1 MIIDRY
7 AKWAIGRR
15 PVKYRSVRQSLLSAR
30 TGLTI
35 EQYLTYCV
43 LFSVT
48 FGAVLGIIGYLI
60 AMMLFFPELHS
71 NIFNLFGT
79 TILPD
84 ASLIQTTLPEMVQRS
99 LVAVVFFL
107 VTTVIIY
114 QLTLRY
120 PGMIKEN
127 RAVRIN
133 MTLHNGVSYMYA
145 MRRGGAEIYPI
156 FKSLS
161 ENADIYGEVAYEC
174 RQVVRDTE
182 YFGHDVVNAIRNL
195 SLTTPSEKM
204 KDFLEDLV
212 SIIESGG
219 NVGNFLGSRV
229 RVYQDD
235 ALFQQKQFLS
245 TLQLVAESYVTLFVA
260 GPLFLII
267 IMVVV
272 GLMGT
277 TSLVQMSA
285 VIYGLIPI
293 GSLIFII
300 FVDMISLHTDEV
312 RRVTRRVVLREYRD
326 IEVVKQEG
334 DEGLFSL
341 LYRNDRWK
349 KFREFVR
356 HPLAWFMDDVNRTFY
371 VTVPLMICYLVFVY
385 LAVPQ
390 YPDFELYL
398 NVIDD
403 HLIIATLIVMVPFAV
418 LFELWRRKVRG
429 IEESIPEFLSR
440 LSGINRVGLTMA
452 RAIAVLEKTNLGM
465 ISYEIH
471 RIKRDL
477 DWGGLFSDALV
488 RFEHRVQTAA
498 IARNVTLIT
507 KANEMTGD
515 IAEILSIAAN
525 DARMYETLKR
535 ERLAEMIIYIIVI
548 YLAFG
553 VFLFV
558 VVVLDWN
565 FLSILRDMATGG
577 GLESVPSSMMSI
589 AQGDTLTAISRLLFH
604 ACLISAV
611 FSGLIAGQM
620 GEGSVKAGVKHAV
633 IMLAITLIVYNL
645 AF

>member
-7 AKWAIGRR
+7 VHWAIRRR
-15 PVKYRSVRQSLLSAR
+15 PEKYQSVRHDLLSAR
-30 TGLTI
+30 TGLTT

-43 LFSVT
+43 LVSVI
-48 FGAVLGIIGYLI
+48 FGAITGILGYLI
-60 AMMLFFPELHS
+60 AMMLFFPEVHTSLF
-71 NIFNLFGT
+71 NIFGT
-79 TILPD
+79 VIPALTLTQP
-84 ASLIQTTLPEMVQRS
+84 TLPEMLQRS
-99 LVAVVFFL
+99 LVAVLFFIAATL
-107 VTTVIIY
+107 GIY
-114 QLTLRY
+114 QLMLRY
-120 PGMIKEN
+120 PGMMKGN

-133 MTLHNGVSYMYA
+133 LTLHNAVSYMYA
-145 MRRGGAEIYPI
+145 MRRGGAEILPI

-182 YFGHDVVNAIRNL
+182 YFGIDVVSAIRNL
-195 SLTTPSEKM
+195 SLTTPSDKL
-204 KDFLEDLV
+204 KDFLEDFV

-219 NVGNFLGSRV
+219 NVASFLGSRV

-235 ALFQQKQFLS
+235 ARFQQQQFLS
-245 TLQLVAESYVTLFVA
+245 TLQLVGESYVTLFVA

-277 TSLVQMSA
+277 TSVVQMAA

-300 FVDMISLHTDEV
+300 FLDMISLHTDDV
-312 RRVTRRVVLREYRD
+312 RRVTRQVVLREFRD
-326 IEVVKQEG
+326 VHVVKQQD
-334 DEGLFSL
+334 DEGLFVILHRS
-341 LYRNDRWK
+341 DRWRS
-349 KFREFVR
+349 FREFVR
-356 HPLAWFMDDVNRTFY
+356 HPLAWFFIDVNRTFL
-371 VTVPLMICYLVFVY
+371 VSVPLMLCYLVFVY
-385 LAVPQ
+385 TVVPHYQ
-390 YPDFELYL
+390 DFELYL

-403 HLIIATLIVMVPFAV
+403 HLIIALLIVLIPYAL
-418 LFELWRRKVRG
+418 LFEYWRRKVSG
-429 IEESIPEFLSR
+429 IEASIPEFLSR
-440 LSGINRVGLTMA
+440 LSGINRVGLTPA
-452 RAIAVLEKTNLGM
+452 RAIAVLEKTNLGL

-498 IARNVTLIT
+498 IARDVTLIT
-507 KANEMTGD
+507 KASQMTGD

-525 DARMYETLKR
+525 DARMSETLKR
-535 ERLAEMIIYIIVI
+535 ERLGDMIIYIVVI
-548 YLAFG
+548 YLAYA
-553 VFLFV
+553 VFVFV
-558 VVVLDWN
+558 VVILDWN
-565 FLSILRDMATGG
+565 FLSILRDMAGG
-577 GLESVPSSMMSI
+577 GTLDNVPSSLMSI
-589 AQGDTLTAISRLLFH
+589 AQGGTLVIISRLLFH
-604 ACLISAV
+604 ACLVSAF

-633 IMLAITLIVYNL
+633 IMLVISLIIFNL

>member
-7 AKWAIGRR
+7 TKWAIGRR
-15 PVKYRSVRQSLLSAR
+15 PGKYQSVRQDLLSAR

-48 FGAVLGIIGYLI
+48 FGVVLGIIGYLI
-60 AMMLFFPELHS
+60 AMMLFLPELHF
-71 NIFNLFGT
+71 NIFNIFGT
-79 TILPD
+79 AIPDLTIP
-84 ASLIQTTLPEMVQRS
+84 QTTLPETTQRIIIG
-99 LVAVVFFL
+99 VVFFIASTL
-107 VTTVIIY
+107 IIY
-114 QLTLRY
+114 QLALRY
-120 PGMIKEN
+120 PKMMKDN

-156 FKSLS
+156 FKALS

>member
-1 MIIDRY
+1 MIIDWY

-15 PVKYRSVRQSLLSAR
+15 PAKYRSLRQDLLSAR
-30 TGLTI
+30 TGLTT

-43 LFSVT
+43 LVSLI
-48 FGAVLGIIGYLI
+48 FGAVLGILGYLI
-60 AMMLFFPELHS
+60 AMMLFFPEVHTSL
-71 NIFNLFGT
+71 FNVFGT
-79 TILPD
+79 AIPEVTL
-84 ASLIQTTLPEMVQRS
+84 AQATLPEMVQRS
-99 LVAVVFFL
+99 LVAVLFFIA
-107 VTTVIIY
+107 TTLLLY
-114 QLTLRY
+114 QLLLCY
-120 PGMIKEN
+120 PGMMKEN

-133 MTLHNGVSYMYA
+133 LTLHNAVSYMYA
-145 MRRGGAEIYPI
+145 MRRGGAEILPI

-182 YFGHDVVNAIRNL
+182 YFGVDVVTAIRNL
-195 SLTTPSEKM
+195 SLTTPSEKL
-204 KDFLEDLV
+204 KDFLEDFV

-235 ALFQQKQFLS
+235 ARFQQKQFLS

-272 GLMGT
+272 GLMGQ
-277 TSLVQMSA
+277 TSVVQMAA

-312 RRVTRRVVLREYRD
+312 RRVIRRVVLREFRD
-326 IEVVKQEG
+326 VRVVKQEG
-334 DEGLFSL
+334 EEGLFSL
-341 LYRNDRWK
+341 LYRNDRWRA
-349 KFREFVR
+349 FREFVR
-356 HPLAWFMDDVNRTFY
+356 HPLAWFMTDVNRTFL
-371 VTVPLMICYLVFVY
+371 VTVPLMLCYLTFVY
-385 LAVPQ
+385 LVVPQ
-390 YPDFELYL
+390 YQDFELYL
-398 NVIDD
+398 NVVDD
-403 HLIIATLIVMVPFAV
+403 HLIIGLLIVLLPYAV
-418 LFELWRRKVRG
+418 LYELWRRKVRG

-440 LSGINRVGLTMA
+440 LSGINRVGLTPA
-452 RAIAVLEKTNLGM
+452 RAIAVLEKTNLGL

-507 KANEMTGD
+507 KASEMTGD

-525 DARMYETLKR
+525 DARMSETLKR
-535 ERLAEMIIYIIVI
+535 ERLADMIIYIIVI

-553 VFLFV
+553 VFVFV

-577 GLESVPSSMMSI
+577 SLENVPSSLMTI
-589 AQGDTLTAISRLLFH
+589 AQDGTLVVISRLLFH
-604 ACLISAV
+604 ACLISAF

-620 GEGSVKAGVKHAV
+620 GEGSVKAGVKHTV
-633 IMLAITLIVYNL
+633 IMLIISLVIFNL

>member
-1 MIIDRY
+1 MIIDWY

-15 PVKYRSVRQSLLSAR
+15 PAKYSSLRQDLLSAR
-30 TGLTI
+30 TGLTT

-43 LFSVT
+43 LVSLI
-48 FGAVLGIIGYLI
+48 FGAVLGILGYLI
-60 AMMLFFPELHS
+60 AMMLFFPEVHTSL
-71 NIFNLFGT
+71 FNVFGT
-79 TILPD
+79 AIPEVTLTQ
-84 ASLIQTTLPEMVQRS
+84 ATLPEMVQRS
-99 LVAVVFFL
+99 LVAVLFFIA
-107 VTTVIIY
+107 TTLLLY
-114 QLTLRY
+114 QLLLCY
-120 PGMIKEN
+120 PGMMKEN

-133 MTLHNGVSYMYA
+133 LTLHNAVSYMYA
-145 MRRGGAEIYPI
+145 MRRGGAEILPI

-182 YFGHDVVNAIRNL
+182 YFGVDVVTAIRNL
-195 SLTTPSEKM
+195 SLTTPSEKL
-204 KDFLEDLV
+204 KDFLEDFV

-235 ALFQQKQFLS
+235 ARFQQKQFLS

-272 GLMGT
+272 GLMGQ
-277 TSLVQMSA
+277 TSVVQMAA

-312 RRVTRRVVLREYRD
+312 RRVIRRVLREFQDVR
-326 IEVVKQEG
+326 VVKQEG
-334 DEGLFSL
+334 EEGLFSL
-341 LYRNDRWK
+341 LYRNDRWRA
-349 KFREFVR
+349 FREFVR
-356 HPLAWFMDDVNRTFY
+356 HPLAWFMTDVNRTFL
-371 VTVPLMICYLVFVY
+371 VTVPLMLCYLTFVY
-385 LAVPQ
+385 LVVPQ
-390 YPDFELYL
+390 YQDFELYL
-398 NVIDD
+398 NVVDD
-403 HLIIATLIVMVPFAV
+403 HLIIGLLIVLLPYAV
-418 LFELWRRKVRG
+418 LYELWRRKVRG

-440 LSGINRVGLTMA
+440 LSGINRVGLTPA
-452 RAIAVLEKTNLGM
+452 RAIAVLEKTNLGL

-507 KANEMTGD
+507 KASEMTGD

-525 DARMYETLKR
+525 DARMSETLKR
-535 ERLAEMIIYIIVI
+535 ERLADMIIYIIVI

-553 VFLFV
+553 VFVFV

-577 GLESVPSSMMSI
+577 SLENVPSSLMTI
-589 AQGDTLTAISRLLFH
+589 AQDGTLVVISRLLFH
-604 ACLISAV
+604 ACLISAF

-620 GEGSVKAGVKHAV
+620 GEGSVKAGVKHTV
-633 IMLAITLIVYNL
+633 IMLIISLVIFNL

>member
-7 AKWAIGRR
+7 TKWAIGRR
-15 PVKYRSVRQSLLSAR
+15 PGKYQSVRQDLLSAR

-48 FGAVLGIIGYLI
+48 FGVVLGIIGYLI
-60 AMMLFFPELHS
+60 AMMLFLPELHF
-71 NIFNLFGT
+71 NIFNIFGT
-79 TILPD
+79 AIPDLTIP
-84 ASLIQTTLPEMVQRS
+84 QTTLPETTQRIIIG
-99 LVAVVFFL
+99 VVFFIASTL
-107 VTTVIIY
+107 IIY
-114 QLTLRY
+114 QLALRY
-120 PGMIKEN
+120 PKMMKDN

>member
-15 PVKYRSVRQSLLSAR
+15 PAKYRSVRQDLLSAR
-30 TGLTI
+30 SGLTI

-43 LFSVT
+43 LISLT

-60 AMMLFFPELHS
+60 AMMLFFPEVHTS
-71 NIFNLFGT
+71 IVNVFGT
-79 TILPD
+79 TIPD
-84 ASLIQTTLPEMVQRS
+84 VTLIQPTLPEMVQRS
-99 LVAVVFFL
+99 LVAVLFFL
-107 VTTVIIY
+107 AAACIIY
-114 QLTLRY
+114 QLLLRY
-120 PGMIKEN
+120 PGMMKEN

-133 MTLHNGVSYMYA
+133 LTLHNAVSYMYA
-145 MRRGGAEIYPI
+145 MRRGGAEIFPI

-182 YFGHDVVNAIRNL
+182 YFGVDVVTAIRTL
-195 SLTTPSEKM
+195 SLTTPSDKL
-204 KDFLEDLV
+204 KDFLEDFI

-219 NVGNFLGSRV
+219 NVGHFLGSRV

-235 ALFQQKQFLS
+235 ARFQQKQFLS

-272 GLMGT
+272 GLMGQ
-277 TSLVQMSA
+277 TSVVQMAA

-300 FVDMISLHTDEV
+300 FVDMISLHVDEV
-312 RRVTRRVVLREYRD
+312 RRVTRRVELREFRD
-326 IEVVKQEG
+326 VRVVQQEG
-334 DEGLFSL
+334 EEGLFSI
-341 LYRNDRWK
+341 LYRNDRWRT
-349 KFREFVR
+349 FREFVR
-356 HPLAWFMDDVNRTFY
+356 HPLAWFMVDLNRTFI
-371 VTVPLMICYLVFVY
+371 VTVPLMLCYLTLVY
-385 LAVPQ
+385 LVVPQ
-390 YPDFELYL
+390 YQDFELYL
-398 NVIDD
+398 NVVDD
-403 HLIIATLIVMVPFAV
+403 HLIIALLIVLVPYAV
-418 LFELWRRKVRG
+418 LYELWRRKVRG

-440 LSGINRVGLTMA
+440 LSGINRVGLTPA
-452 RAIAVLEKTNLGM
+452 RAIAVLEKTNLGL

-507 KANEMTGD
+507 KASEMTGD

-525 DARMYETLKR
+525 DARMSETLKR
-535 ERLAEMIIYIIVI
+535 ERLADMIIYIIVI

-565 FLSILRDMATGG
+565 FLSILRDMGTGG
-577 GLESVPSSMMSI
+577 SLENVPASMMSI
-589 AQGDTLTAISRLLFH
+589 AQGDTLIVISRLLFH
-604 ACLISAV
+604 ACLISAF

-620 GEGSVKAGVKHAV
+620 GEGSVKAGVKHTV
-633 IMLAITLIVYNL
+633 IMLIISLVIFNL